1 MTVATL
7 VEEAGEL
14 PIDLTGDPAVTVTG
28 ITIDSRSVRE
38 GDVFCCVRGAHLD
51 GHELAGT
58 AVAAGAA
65 ALVVDHLLDLAAEV
79 PQLVVAD
86 TREAVGPL
94 ADALWG
100 HPSRRLTM
108 VGVTGTNGKTTT
120 CYLLAAI
127 LEAAGWPIGVLGTLT
142 GSFTTPEAPELQARL
157 AELAAEGTRAVAME
171 VSSHALAF
179 HRVDGTRFRI
189 AVFTNL
195 GRDHLDLHG
204 TPERYFAAKAGLFV
218 PELTD
223 HGVVNADDVRGRQLL
238 DLAAI
243 PTTAFTLADA
253 DVLDVG
259 PAASRFRWRGERVEL
274 PLGGRFNVANAL
286 AAATTAEV
294 LGIDVGTIATGLSS
308 TTPIPGRMEVV
319 DAGQPFRVVVDFA
332 HTPDALAGLLAEL
345 RAVTGGRVIV
355 VFGCGGDR
363 DREKRPLMGRA
374 AAEGADLV
382 VVTSDNPRSEPPE
395 EIIAAVAAGVPVPR
409 RGNLV
414 TEADRR
420 AAIALA
426 LDAAA
431 PGDVVAIAGKGHET
445 TQTVAGERRP
455 FDDRVVARVLL
466 EERQ

>member
-7 VEEAGEL
+7 VEEAGDL
-14 PIDLTGDPAVTVTG
+14 PIDIVGDPAVAVTG
-28 ITIDSRSVRE
+28 MTIDSRSVRE
-38 GDVFCCVRGAHLD
+38 GDLFCCVRGEHLD

-58 AVAAGAA
+58 AVAAGAV
-65 ALVVDHLLDLAAEV
+65 ALVVDHRLDAAGAV

-94 ADALWG
+94 ADALWE

-108 VGVTGTNGKTTT
+108 IGITGTNGKTTT
-120 CYLLAAI
+120 SYLLAAV
-127 LEAAGWPIGVLGTLT
+127 LEAAGWPTGVLGTLT

-157 AELAAEGTRAVAME
+157 AGLAGEGKRAVAME

-179 HRVDGTRFRI
+179 RRVDGTRFRV

-204 TPERYFAAKAGLFV
+204 TPERYFAAKAGLFE
-218 PELTD
+218 PSFSER
-223 HGVVNADDVRGRQLL
+223 GVVNADDVRGRQLL

-243 PTTAFTLADA
+243 PITPFSLADA
-253 DVLDVG
+253 EELDVG
-259 PAASRFRWRGERVEL
+259 PGASRFHWRGERVEL

-286 AAATTAEV
+286 AAATTAAV
-294 LGIDVGTIATGLSS
+294 LDIDAATIARGLSA
-308 TTPIPGRMEVV
+308 TAPIPGRMEVI

-345 RAVTGGRVIV
+345 RGVTRGRVIV

-382 VVTSDNPRSEPPE
+382 VVTTDNPRSEPPE
-395 EIIAAVAAGVPVPR
+395 AIIAAVVAGVPVPR

-426 LDAAA
+426 FDAAG
-431 PGDVVAIAGKGHET
+431 PGDVVVVAGKGHET

-455 FDDRVVARVLL
+455 FDDRVVARMLL